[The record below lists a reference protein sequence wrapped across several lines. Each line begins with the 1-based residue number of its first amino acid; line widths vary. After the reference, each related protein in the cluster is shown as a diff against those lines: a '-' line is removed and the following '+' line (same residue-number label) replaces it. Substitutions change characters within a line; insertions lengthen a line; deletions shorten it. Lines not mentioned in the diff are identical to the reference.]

1 MPVVKKAPVVVLP
14 GPSYQQELERLYER
28 RSAIE
33 ALIESLEEYERF
45 LKAVDGK
52 RKTA

>member
-1 MPVVKKAPVVVLP
+1 MAVVRKAPVIVMP
-14 GPSYQQELERLYER
+14 GPTYQKELELLYAR

-33 ALIESLEEYERF
+33 ALIESLEDYERF
-45 LKAVDGK
+45 LKSSAGK